1 MPHRLVTFST
11 YWSEIGDVSCT
22 AFAFGDIVTHLE
34 IKGGHDVFAPH
45 HETLVL
51 EPLVTTKGEPDL
63 LTKSSRNLHFHLGN

>member
-51 EPLVTTKGEPDL
+51 E
-63 LTKSSRNLHFHLGN
+63 